1 MTMLAIMEMVV
12 IVSIS
17 KLMLVVALVV
27 LMHGGDLAMCGNAV
41 I

>member
-27 LMHGGDLAMCGNAV
+27 LMHGGDLAILAMQ
-41 I
+41 